1 VIVLDTNVV
10 SELMRPAPVLA
21 VLDWV
26 DSREPSEL
34 VITAITAAELRAGVG
49 VLPAGRRRSEI
60 GRRMES
66 LLTQTFAG
74 SVLPFDVDATPH
86 YADVVATPPA
96 CGEAGNRDGRRDR
109 GDLPP
114 ARGHP
119 GHEEH
124 PGLRRHRRRADQSVG
139 AGLASRL
146 WFGRST

>member
-86 YADVVATPPA
+86 YADVVAT
-96 CGEAGNRDGRRDR
+96 
-109 GDLPP
+109 
-114 ARGHP
+114 
-119 GHEEH
+119 
-124 PGLRRHRRRADQSVG
+124 RRRAGKPVTAMDAEIAAICRQH
-139 AGLASRL
+139 AATLATRNIPDFAATGVEL
-146 WFGRST
+146 INPWEPA